1 MNVVIKLLFLSCNF
15 QVLDS
20 RDLKVSKM
28 VCEGKQLEYTVGE
41 KHEAFGSKLIIQLPK
56 TYSKLVVDILVF
68 NISKLADVCFR
79 LNLF

>member
-1 MNVVIKLLFLSCNF
+1 M
-15 QVLDS
+15 DS

-28 VCEGKQLEYTVGE
+28 VCEGKQLEYTLGE

-56 TYSKLVVDILVF
+56 TYNKLVVEIVVF
-68 NISKLADVCFR
+68 NVTKLADVCFR